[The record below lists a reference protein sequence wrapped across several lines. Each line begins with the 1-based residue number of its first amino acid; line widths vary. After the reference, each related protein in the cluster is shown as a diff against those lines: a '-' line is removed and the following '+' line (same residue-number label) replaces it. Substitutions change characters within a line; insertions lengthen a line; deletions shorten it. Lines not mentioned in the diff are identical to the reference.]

1 MFTRCCTTCSQS
13 LFQKHA
19 NYILL
24 GVSRSTNTI
33 LKEYNTPR
41 KARCCRHITRI
52 FRIGTQIRVYISSI
66 KTHYKFMTWLNGN
79 ERFVFWEMATMLM
92 LLLKQW
98 IPNMVNLDMH
108 VAKNSMLYDKIFWY
122 QYYMI
127 YSDIIMKGPCEIF
140 PYYWIN
146 D

>member
-13 LFQKHA
+13 LFQRHA

-79 ERFVFWEMATMLM
+79 ERFVFLGNGNNANIIIE
-92 LLLKQW
+92 
-98 IPNMVNLDMH
+98 
-108 VAKNSMLYDKIFWY
+108 AKKFRIWWNCICTWLRILCYIIRYFDINTICCKVTLYWKEFYD
-122 QYYMI
+122 
-127 YSDIIMKGPCEIF
+127 
-140 PYYWIN
+140 WIN